1 MEVRLRSSVAD
12 YEVIAELPSVGGG
25 ARYLCRTPDRLE
37 LSTAT
42 VMVTE
47 VAVDAAGWQAL
58 TERLTRYSAVSSDRV
73 MSLIEVGPDL
83 DPIGAGVYLA
93 TESAPGGWLSDP
105 VEDLDG
111 PSRVQAVGQVAA
123 GLHALHE
130 SGVAHGGITARAVVL
145 TGRGAVLAPP
155 PLDLPVGALTRVGA
169 WRDLVTLDPDLLS
182 GEESSRSS
190 DVWAL
195 GATLHI
201 ALSDRPL
208 YPGIEKDAAVTA
220 IQRILYTRPEIDPD
234 ISPDVADV
242 IRSCLEPDPAARP
255 TTAEELADR
264 LQIPDA
270 P

>member
-1 MEVRLRSSVAD
+1 
-12 YEVIAELPSVGGG
+12 
-25 ARYLCRTPDRLE
+25 
-37 LSTAT
+37 
-42 VMVTE
+42 MVTE
-47 VAVDAAGWQAL
+47 VAVDAAGWQTL
-58 TERLTRYSAVSSDRV
+58 TERLTRYAAVDSDRL

-83 DPIGAGVYLA
+83 DPVGAGVYLA
-93 TESAPGGWLSDP
+93 TEAAAGGWLSDP
-105 VEDLDG
+105 AGDLDDAT
-111 PSRVQAVGQVAA
+111 RVLAVGRVAR

-130 SGVAHGGITARAVVL
+130 SGVAHGAITARAVVL
-145 TGRGAVLAPP
+145 ADRGAVLAPP
-155 PLDLPVGALTRVGA
+155 PLDLPAGALTRIGA
-169 WRDLVTLDPDLLS
+169 WRDLVTIDPDLLS
-182 GEESSRSS
+182 GEETSRSS

-220 IQRILYTRPEIDPD
+220 IQRILFTRPEVDPE
-234 ISPDVADV
+234 IRPEVADV

-264 LQIPDA
+264 LQSTEA